1 MTEEQESWPH
11 LPFHFTITHHIFTD
25 ITAAQK
31 STESCAGGE
40 RRKDEKTL
48 WRPPRMRERCRQQ
61 WERRQGLSVRMD
73 TQHKQLRVWRN
84 LGIPGP
90 QLRLGGRAK
99 FPEVLG
105 RKAAGQGHLEAPS
118 LVSLE
123 GSSAWLVAGVP
134 GLPLPFQQIRSP
146 DFHAFPHIS
155 ETLLPCSCGFVSLK
169 DVSASVV

>member
-1 MTEEQESWPH
+1 MLGREGQ
-11 LPFHFTITHHIFTD
+11 
-25 ITAAQK
+25 
-31 STESCAGGE
+31 
-40 RRKDEKTL
+40 KDEKAL

-61 WERRQGLSVRMD
+61 WKRRQGLSVKTD

-105 RKAAGQGHLEAPS
+105 RKSAGQGHLEAPS